1 MYRSKYNSVRMID
14 VIYLEE
20 TMTLKI
26 LLVGDSNVGKS
37 TFANRHLTGEFTKK
51 HKPDTLACVYP
62 LDIMIKGGI
71 VEVDLWVVPSASIEH
86 FYDVDGVILMYDG
99 CDPTTIRP
107 LPSLHD
113 KVLEASPGAKT
124 VLVGNK
130 YDEANQKVEYFDP
143 KIKHIRCSA
152 MSNLNYMKP
161 FIYLIKQIT
170 GDEVL

>member
-1 MYRSKYNSVRMID
+1 
-14 VIYLEE
+14 
-20 TMTLKI
+20 MTLKI

-37 TFANRHLTGEFTKK
+37 TFACRHLTGEFTEK
-51 HKPDTLACVYP
+51 HEPDTSACVYP

-71 VEVDLWVVPSASIEH
+71 VEVDLWVVPSTSIEH
-86 FYDVDGVILMYDG
+86 FHDVDGVILMYDG
-99 CDPTTIRP
+99 CNPSTIRS

-130 YDEANQKVEYFDP
+130 YDEAKHKVKYFDP
-143 KIKHIRCSA
+143 TIKHILCSA
-152 MSNLNYMKP
+152 KSNLNYMKP
-161 FIYLIKQIT
+161 FASLIKQIT